1 MTIHWTSLR
10 TFIYLS
16 SGNIIMLT
24 KEEIKRSENI
34 AVNKPEFNEKNTTKL
49 NNDHSNFNEITNKIT
64 NTMNKYQKTNNH
76 SLEKN
81 INIAN
86 KYRQQNISTIQSIS
100 SNYVELQKDILITYQ
115 SIFSKFVDNIHNN
128 KSYWSKFIYP
138 QGYTD
143 VYSNTNENIT
153 DNTINATRRINDYV
167 FGYTEAV
174 NKSMEIAQKYYNDS
188 VQNIFSFV
196 NEVQKSYSH

>member
-1 MTIHWTSLR
+1 
-10 TFIYLS
+10 
-16 SGNIIMLT
+16 MLT

-34 AVNKPEFNEKNTTKL
+34 AVNKPEFNKKNTTKL
-49 NNDHSNFNEITNKIT
+49 NKDHSNFNERTNKTT

-100 SNYVELQKDILITYQ
+100 SNYIELQRNILDTYQ
-115 SIFSKFVDNIHNN
+115 SVFSKFLDNIHNN

-138 QGYTD
+138 QGYAN
-143 VYSNTNENIT
+143 VYSNNNQNIAE
-153 DNTINATRRINDYV
+153 NTINAKRRINV
-167 FGYTEAV
+167 CVLEYTETV

-188 VQNIFSFV
+188 VQNFFSFV

>member
-1 MTIHWTSLR
+1 
-10 TFIYLS
+10 
-16 SGNIIMLT
+16 MLT

-34 AVNKPEFNEKNTTKL
+34 VVNKPEFNEKNTTKL

-86 KYRQQNISTIQSIS
+86 KYRQQNIKTIQSIS
-100 SNYVELQKDILITYQ
+100 SNYVE
-115 SIFSKFVDNIHNN
+115 
-128 KSYWSKFIYP
+128 SYWSKFIYP

-153 DNTINATRRINDYV
+153 NNTINATRRINDYV
-167 FGYTEAV
+167 LEYTETV
-174 NKSMEIAQKYYNDS
+174 NKCMEIAQKYYNDS
-188 VQNIFSFV
+188 VQNFFSFV

>member
-1 MTIHWTSLR
+1 
-10 TFIYLS
+10 
-16 SGNIIMLT
+16 MLT

-49 NNDHSNFNEITNKIT
+49 NDHSNFNEITNKIT

-128 KSYWSKFIYP
+128 KSY
-138 QGYTD
+138 
-143 VYSNTNENIT
+143 
-153 DNTINATRRINDYV
+153 
-167 FGYTEAV
+167 
-174 NKSMEIAQKYYNDS
+174 
-188 VQNIFSFV
+188 
-196 NEVQKSYSH
+196 

>member
-1 MTIHWTSLR
+1 
-10 TFIYLS
+10 
-16 SGNIIMLT
+16 MLT

-49 NNDHSNFNEITNKIT
+49 NKDHSNFNEITNKIT

-86 KYRQQNISTIQSIS
+86 KYRQQNINTIQSIS
-100 SNYVELQKDILITYQ
+100 SNYVELQRNILDTYQ
-115 SIFSKFVDNIHNN
+115 SIFSKFVDNIYNN
-128 KSYWSKFIYP
+128 KFCCNKFIYP

-143 VYSNTNENIT
+143 VYSNNNQNIT
-153 DNTINATRRINDYV
+153 QNTINATRRINDCV
-167 FGYTEAV
+167 FGYTETV

-188 VQNIFSFV
+188 VQNLFSFV